1 MDHINN
7 ASKLQDNV
15 HVQSKID
22 DFFDRFKIGTLL
34 HRCGVQKRHGHGVR
48 SLTQAIFTLPFIGKN
63 FFRGIVINK
72 DLPFGKDAAYQLLKG
87 TTYNWRRLLL
97 RLGQQLHVFFNSL
110 TDEDREAVLII
121 DDSSYDRSRSKMVE
135 LLSRVYDHATGRFMK
150 GFRMLTIC
158 WSDGAS
164 CLPIDFSLLSSTDAK
179 KRLCGGQKIM
189 DKRCCA
195 HQRRKEAVTKATE
208 HLESMVKRILSA
220 GIRAQYL
227 LMDSWFTMPATVT
240 ALAKHIDVIGMVKKS
255 PKIYYRYNGYA
266 LDLMAIYRKLKKRP
280 GRAKILASTLVQ
292 LKDERTVKLVF
303 VRDSRKKDWLAL
315 LSTDV
320 TLTDAD
326 IIRIY
331 GKRWD
336 IEVFFKM
343 AKQHLKLAKE
353 IQCRDYDAL
362 IAHTSIVF
370 MRYMFLA
377 YQCRIET
384 DHRTFGDLFYCCCD
398 EVSDISFIEALYR
411 ILTFASAQ
419 LKEIGSFCEKTAS
432 TFIDVI
438 MDTALQCVGLS
449 KNNLWLKTES

>member
-292 LKDERTVKLVF
+292 LKDGRTVKLVF